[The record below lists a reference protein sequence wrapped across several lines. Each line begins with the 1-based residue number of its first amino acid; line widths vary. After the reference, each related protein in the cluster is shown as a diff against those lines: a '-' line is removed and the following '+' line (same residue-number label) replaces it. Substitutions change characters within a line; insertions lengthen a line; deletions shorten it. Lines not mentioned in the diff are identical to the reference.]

1 MEQEHASGIATK
13 LVIDR
18 TLFRYTRPASSKPL
32 PVLNGFSFQQK
43 DELGALA
50 IYQLGGRLLTSRNGV

>member
-18 TLFRYTRPASSKPL
+18 TLFRHTRPASSKPL

-43 DELGALA
+43 DELGAFMFVEWKHGAWLE
-50 IYQLGGRLLTSRNGV
+50 SH